1 MKIHEYQGKA
11 VLRKFGVKVPDG
23 EPAFT
28 ADEAVAIG
36 NRLGYP
42 CVVKSQIHAGGRG
55 KGGGVKLARTRED
68 VKELAEK
75 MLGMTLVTHQTG
87 PEGRLVKRVL
97 IEQGMNLEGAREM
110 YLAIVMDRDS
120 QRPVVMAS
128 SEGGVDIEEI
138 AATNPKAIL
147 KQYVDPRV
155 GFQAFQARQIAF
167 GLGLPNAVVG
177 QAVQFIRA
185 LYEAFEKTDA
195 SLLEIN
201 PWMLTADGVLYA
213 LDAKINFDDNA
224 LDRHPDLRD
233 YRDLDEEEPLEVEA
247 SKYSLNYIKLPGG
260 NVGCMVNGAGLAMA
274 TMDIIKL
281 AGGSPA
287 NFLDVGGGAN
297 ADQIKNAFRILMA
310 DKDVK
315 AVFINIFG
323 GILRCDVL
331 AEGVIAAVRDLG
343 VKIPIVVRMKGNNEA
358 LGKEMLL
365 NSGLAFQTADNMMVA
380 AKKVVAAVSGAPA
393 PKSKGAA
400 KPAPKAAAKT
410 ASAKPVAKKGQPA
423 SKAKASAK
431 GGRK

>member
-11 VLRKFGVKVPDG
+11 VLRKFGVKVPEG

-28 ADEAVAIG
+28 PEEAVAVAS
-36 NRLGYP
+36 RLGYP

-55 KGGGVKLARTRED
+55 KGGGVKLARTRDD
-68 VKELAEK
+68 VLEIAEK

-87 PEGRLVKRVL
+87 PEGRVVKRVL
-97 IEQGMNLEGAREM
+97 IEQGMNLEGSREM

-147 KQYVDPRV
+147 KQYVDPSV

-185 LYEAFEKTDA
+185 LYEAFEKTDS

-201 PWMLTADGVLYA
+201 PWLLTADGVLYA

-224 LDRHPDLRD
+224 LDRHPDLRG

-247 SKYSLNYIKLPGG
+247 SKHSLNYIKLPGG

-281 AGGSPA
+281 AGGAPA

-331 AEGVIAAVRDLG
+331 AEGVIAAVRDLR
-343 VKIPIVVRMKGNNEA
+343 VKVPVVIRMKGNNEA

-365 NSGLAFQTADNMMVA
+365 ESGFAFQTADNMMVA
-380 AKKVVAAVSGAPA
+380 AKKVVAAVSGAA
-393 PKSKGAA
+393 KRA
-400 KPAPKAAAKT
+400 KPAPKA
-410 ASAKPVAKKGQPA
+410 KG
-423 SKAKASAK
+423 STK
-431 GGRK
+431 GGRR

>member
-11 VLRKFGVKVPDG
+11 VLRKFGVKVPEG
-23 EPAFT
+23 EPAFS
-28 ADEAVAIG
+28 ADEALSVA

-42 CVVKSQIHAGGRG
+42 CVVKAQIHAGGRG
-55 KGGGVKLARTRED
+55 KGGGVKLAKNREE
-68 VKELAEK
+68 VVAIAEK

-97 IEQGMNLEGAREM
+97 IEQGMNLEGSREM

-138 AATNPKAIL
+138 AATNPKAII
-147 KQYVDPRV
+147 KEYVDPAV

-167 GLGLPNAVVG
+167 ALGLPNAVVG
-177 QAVQFIRA
+177 QAVTFIRA
-185 LYEAFEKTDA
+185 LYEAFEKTDS

-201 PWMLTADGVLYA
+201 PWLLTADNVLYA

-224 LDRHPDLRD
+224 LDRHPDLRG

-281 AGGSPA
+281 AGGAPA

-315 AVFINIFG
+315 GVFINIFG

-358 LGKEMLL
+358 RGKEMLIT
-365 NSGLAFQTADNMMVA
+365 SGFAFQTADNMMVA
-380 AKKVVAAVSGAPA
+380 AKKIVAAVSGGSSVKAESKPKTA
-393 PKSKGAA
+393 PKKEKPATKA
-400 KPAPKAAAKT
+400 KPAT
-410 ASAKPVAKKGQPA
+410 N
-423 SKAKASAK
+423 AKASSKAAGTK

>member
-1 MKIHEYQGKA
+1 VKIHEYQGKA
-11 VLRKFGVKVPDG
+11 ILRKFGVKVPDG

-28 ADEAVAIG
+28 PEEALSIG

-55 KGGGVKLARTRED
+55 KGGGVKLAHNRDE
-68 VKELAEK
+68 VKEIAEK

-87 PEGRLVKRVL
+87 PEGRVVKRVL

-147 KQYVDPRV
+147 KQYVDPSV

-185 LYEAFEKTDA
+185 LYEAFEKTDS

-224 LDRHPDLRD
+224 LDRHPDLRG

-247 SKYSLNYIKLPGG
+247 SKHSLNYIKLPGG

-343 VKIPIVVRMKGNNEA
+343 VKVPIVVRMKGNNEA
-358 LGKEMLL
+358 VGKEMLL
-365 NSGLAFQTADNMMVA
+365 NSGFAFQTADNMMVA
-380 AKKVVAAVSGAPA
+380 AKKVVAAVSGPPA
-393 PKSKGAA
+393 KVK
-400 KPAPKAAAKT
+400 
-410 ASAKPVAKKGQPA
+410 PA
-423 SKAKASAK
+423 SKAKAPAK

>member
-11 VLRKFGVKVPDG
+11 VLRKFGVKVPEG

-28 ADEAVAIG
+28 PEEAVAVAS
-36 NRLGYP
+36 RLGYP

-55 KGGGVKLARTRED
+55 KGGGVKLARTRDD
-68 VKELAEK
+68 VMEIAEK

-87 PEGRLVKRVL
+87 PEGRVVKRVL
-97 IEQGMNLEGAREM
+97 IEQGMNLEGSREM

-147 KQYVDPRV
+147 KQFVDPSV

-185 LYEAFEKTDA
+185 LYEAFEKTDS

-201 PWMLTADGVLYA
+201 PWLLTADGVLYA

-224 LDRHPDLRD
+224 LDRHPDLRG

-247 SKYSLNYIKLPGG
+247 SKHSLNYIKLPGG

-281 AGGSPA
+281 AGGAPA
-287 NFLDVGGGAN
+287 NFLDVGGGAS

-331 AEGVIAAVRDLG
+331 AEGVIAAVRDLR
-343 VKIPIVVRMKGNNEA
+343 VKVPVVIRMKGNNEA

-365 NSGLAFQTADNMMVA
+365 ESGFAFQTADNMMVA
-380 AKKVVAAVSGAPA
+380 ARKVVAAVSGAA
-393 PKSKGAA
+393 KRA
-400 KPAPKAAAKT
+400 KPAPKA
-410 ASAKPVAKKGQPA
+410 KG
-423 SKAKASAK
+423 STK
-431 GGRK
+431 GGRR

>member
-11 VLRKFGVKVPDG
+11 VLRKFGVKVPEG

-28 ADEAVAIG
+28 PEEAVAIG

-42 CVVKSQIHAGGRG
+42 CVVKAQIHAGGRG
-55 KGGGVKLARTRED
+55 KGGGVKLAKNRDEAKD
-68 VKELAEK
+68 LAEK

-87 PEGRLVKRVL
+87 PEGRVVKRVL
-97 IEQGMNLEGAREM
+97 IEQGMNLEGSREM

-128 SEGGVDIEEI
+128 SEGGVDIEET
-138 AATNPKAIL
+138 AAKNPKAIL
-147 KQYVDPRV
+147 KQYVDPSV

-201 PWMLTADGVLYA
+201 PWLLTADGVLYA
-213 LDAKINFDDNA
+213 LDTKINFDDNA
-224 LDRHPDLRD
+224 LDRHPDVRA

-247 SKYSLNYIKLPGG
+247 SKHSLNYIKLPGG
-260 NVGCMVNGAGLAMA
+260 TVGCMVNGAGLAMA

-281 AGGSPA
+281 AGGAPA

-297 ADQIKNAFRILMA
+297 ADQIRNAFRILMA

-323 GILRCDVL
+323 GILRCDIL
-331 AEGVIAAVRDLG
+331 AEGVIAAVKDLG
-343 VKIPIVVRMKGNNEA
+343 VKVPIVVRMKGNKEE
-358 LGKEMLL
+358 LGKQMLL

-393 PKSKGAA
+393 KVP
-400 KPAPKAAAKT
+400 
-410 ASAKPVAKKGQPA
+410 PA
-423 SKAKASAK
+423 SKAKAAAK

>member
-11 VLRKFGVKVPDG
+11 VLRKFGVKVPEG

-28 ADEAVAIG
+28 PEEAAAIG
-36 NRLGYP
+36 ARLGYP
-42 CVVKSQIHAGGRG
+42 CVVKAQIHAGGRG
-55 KGGGVKLARTRED
+55 KGGGVKLARTREEAMAIAGD
-68 VKELAEK
+68 

-87 PEGRLVKRVL
+87 PEGRVVRRVL
-97 IEQGMNLEGAREM
+97 VEQGMNLEGAREM

-128 SEGGVDIEEI
+128 SAGGVDIEET
-138 AATNPKAIL
+138 AAKNPKAIL
-147 KQYVDPRV
+147 KQYADPSV

-224 LDRHPDLRD
+224 LDRHPDLRA
-233 YRDLDEEEPLEVEA
+233 YRDLDEEDPLEVEA
-247 SKYSLNYIKLPGG
+247 SKHSLNYIKLPGG

-281 AGGSPA
+281 AGGAPA
-287 NFLDVGGGAN
+287 NFLDVGGGAS

-310 DKDVK
+310 DTDVK
-315 AVFINIFG
+315 GVFINIFG

-331 AEGVIAAVRDLG
+331 AEGVIGAVRDLG
-343 VKIPIVVRMKGNNEA
+343 VKVPIVVRMKGNNEER
-358 LGKEMLL
+358 GKEMLL
-365 NSGLAFQTADNMMVA
+365 ASGFAFQTADNMMVA
-380 AKKVVAAVSGAPA
+380 AKKIVAAVSAPTGKTN
-393 PKSKGAA
+393 PA
-400 KPAPKAAAKT
+400 KR
-410 ASAKPVAKKGQPA
+410 
-423 SKAKASAK
+423 AKAVAK